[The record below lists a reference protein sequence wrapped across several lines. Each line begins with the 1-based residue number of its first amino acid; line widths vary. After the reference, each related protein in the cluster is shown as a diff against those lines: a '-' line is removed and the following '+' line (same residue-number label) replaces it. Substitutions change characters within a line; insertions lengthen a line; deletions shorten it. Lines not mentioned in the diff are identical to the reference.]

1 MVKLRTG
8 HANRGLFKYW
18 YHSTMMGDMYSTK
31 TKQLQKGN
39 NKQKIHEKVSKK
51 KYIRYKTSTNE
62 KEHFV
67 IICKHKGKNYYNK
80 KKSKEVFTR
89 FSKSNL

>member
-1 MVKLRTG
+1 MVPPP
-8 HANRGLFKYW
+8 
-18 YHSTMMGDMYSTK
+18 YHDGRYVHCTRTK

-39 NKQKIHEKVSKK
+39 NKQKINEKVSKK

-67 IICKHKGKNYYNK
+67 IICRHKGKNYYSK
-80 KKSKEVFTR
+80 KKIKRGRYKIF
-89 FSKSNL
+89 

>member
-1 MVKLRTG
+1 MIKLRTG

-39 NKQKIHEKVSKK
+39 NKQKIHEAQTDLK
-51 KYIRYKTSTNE
+51 R
-62 KEHFV
+62 
-67 IICKHKGKNYYNK
+67 
-80 KKSKEVFTR
+80 
-89 FSKSNL
+89 